1 SVNVTCRSELLDP
14 VELAEGA
21 RIVVRAR
28 PEYYYARGTLSLRA
42 GEIRPVG
49 VGELLA
55 RLERL
60 KRMLHAEGLFDP
72 ARKRPLP
79 FLPNVVGLVTGRA
92 GAAER
97 DVCENA
103 RRRWPA
109 VRFRTENVAV
119 QGTLAVPQMLEA
131 LRRLDSDR
139 EVDVIV
145 IAR

>member
-1 SVNVTCRSELLDP
+1 VNVTCRSELLDP

-79 FLPNVVGLVTGRA
+79 FLPNVV
-92 GAAER
+92 
-97 DVCENA
+97 
-103 RRRWPA
+103 RRRQAGGSRCRRAA
-109 VRFRTENVAV
+109 VAA
-119 QGTLAVPQMLEA
+119 GDMGPPDAPQCSQLSEC
-131 LRRLDSDR
+131 
-139 EVDVIV
+139 
-145 IAR
+145 